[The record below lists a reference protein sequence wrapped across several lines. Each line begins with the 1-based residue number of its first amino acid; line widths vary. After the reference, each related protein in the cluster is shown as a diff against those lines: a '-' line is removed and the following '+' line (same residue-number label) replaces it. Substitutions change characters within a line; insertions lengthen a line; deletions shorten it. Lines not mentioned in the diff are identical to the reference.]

1 MSGNP
6 DSGNPDSGIT
16 NSDEIQD
23 LHQGLTSKTRD
34 EDNSPED
41 EDNSPEDADNS
52 PEGAHGS
59 KDDQIYSPDG
69 FPELPGSNQ
78 KCGSRSDP
86 ALEFWS
92 QRPANLKALDTRSK
106 GKGKDGET
114 AALIKES
121 PNPLSERDPTKST
134 STKTRDVLHRPSH
147 LFSPEPDIP
156 SAISS
161 KMDNQAQPLL
171 GSSISVSKKIPN
183 IENEPTSPPLGHP
196 LRLPAL
202 DIGVVDQSS
211 KIEAKKCRS
220 PTLASVSCPKE
231 SLIGNEDELSKD
243 ADAIPSHTEPVSST
257 GMTCVKNE
265 DSLPVRPAIQKIEP
279 PMPICPSPKSKNSC
293 LSADSGLSPPKP
305 RQSLETPSKPF
316 NTSKHSRLS
325 SMSPTAHPFEPR
337 SIEPITPN
345 QSGRHTRIEHLKSLS
360 ADASAGHSSPSSGS
374 STAPRS
380 YYKHDHERSVSLGSG
395 QPSPRDVSV
404 MPKTPCPGLNPPHFG
419 EKSMRT
425 LPIPSES
432 VVDMDL
438 GKPSQPSPTHLYP
451 APKQHSPK
459 GQGHFLD
466 VDGNM
471 PLPMPAHLPHSIS
484 PKGPPF
490 PSSLHSF
497 YKNTIHRN
505 AQVHKQGE
513 QNAEYSQSNHF
524 DSYATS
530 QAANAAPNTADLHQ
544 NGNIYTQDTNDYGPR
559 YYSNHTD
566 PTHQVRLC
574 TLCKDHAKLIKTQL
588 NQNLYSPLE
597 PHREPSKPNQRT
609 AKDLFIPEDL
619 RLKLHARTEATL
631 RVFAGK
637 LLQYRTSQRDF
648 GDTHPSEYFSNEHT
662 RC

>member
-1 MSGNP
+1 MATSGNP
-6 DSGNPDSGIT
+6 DRGIT
-16 NSDEIQD
+16 KSDEIQD
-23 LHQGLTSKTRD
+23 LHQGLTSKTGD
-34 EDNSPED
+34 DNNTPED
-41 EDNSPEDADNS
+41 
-52 PEGAHGS
+52 AHGS
-59 KDDQIYSPDG
+59 KHDQSCSPDG

-92 QRPANLKALDTRSK
+92 QRLANLKALDTCSN

-114 AALIKES
+114 AALIEES
-121 PNPLSERDPTKST
+121 PNPLPERHPTKST
-134 STKTRDVLHRPSH
+134 STKTRDVLHCPGL
-147 LFSPEPDIP
+147 LFFPEPDIP
-156 SAISS
+156 SVISS
-161 KMDNQAQPLL
+161 KTDNQAQPLL
-171 GSSISVSKKIPN
+171 SSSISVSKKIPN
-183 IENEPTSPPLGHP
+183 IENEPTSLPLGHP

-202 DIGVVDQSS
+202 DVGVVDQSL
-211 KIEAKKCRS
+211 KTEAKKCRS
-220 PTLASVSCPKE
+220 PTLASVSCPPKE

-257 GMTCVKNE
+257 GTTCVKIE
-265 DSLPVRPAIQKIEP
+265 DILPLRPAIQKNEP
-279 PMPICPSPKSKNSC
+279 AMPIGPSPKSENSC

-325 SMSPTAHPFEPR
+325 SMSPTAHLFEPG

-345 QSGRHTRIEHLKSLS
+345 KPGRNTRIEHLKALI
-360 ADASAGHSSPSSGS
+360 ADVSAGHSSPSSGS

-380 YYKHDHERSVSLGSG
+380 YYRHDHERSVSLGSG
-395 QPSPRDVSV
+395 QPSPRDVSI
-404 MPKTPCPGLNPPHFG
+404 MPKTPCWERKPRHF
-419 EKSMRT
+419 KQNSMRT
-425 LPIPSES
+425 LPIPGKLE
-432 VVDMDL
+432 VYMDL
-438 GKPSQPSPTHLYP
+438 GELSQPSPTHLYP
-451 APKQHSPK
+451 APKQHSPE

-466 VDGNM
+466 TQGSM
-471 PLPMPAHLPHSIS
+471 PLPMPAHFPHSIS
-484 PKGPPF
+484 PNGPPF
-490 PSSLHSF
+490 PSSLHSVHN
-497 YKNTIHRN
+497 NTIHRN

-513 QNAEYSQSNHF
+513 QNAEYSQPNHF

-544 NGNIYTQDTNDYGPR
+544 NGNIYTQDSNDYGPR

-574 TLCKDHAKLIKTQL
+574 PLCKDHAKLIKTQL

-609 AKDLFIPEDL
+609 AKDLIIPEDL
-619 RLKLHARTEATL
+619 RLKLHARTEAPL

-637 LLQYRTSQRDF
+637 LLRYRISQHGF
-648 GDTHPSEYFSNEHT
+648 GDTHPSESFSDEHT
-662 RC
+662 RR